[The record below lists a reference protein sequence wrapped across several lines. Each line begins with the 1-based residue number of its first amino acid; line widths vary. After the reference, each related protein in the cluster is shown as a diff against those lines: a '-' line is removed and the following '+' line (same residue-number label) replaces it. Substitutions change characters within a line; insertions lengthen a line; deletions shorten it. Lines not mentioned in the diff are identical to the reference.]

1 MFRSARQRIR
11 PQRRRRIV
19 VALMLAAALPLTACT
34 QSSSDAQENNSSA
47 SAVEDGAYPVTIKH
61 AFGGTTIDKEP
72 TRILTLDSAAADT
85 VIALGVTPIAM
96 QKDSWAGDA
105 DGFLPWTRAELE
117 KSGQTLPTPAPYYS
131 DSGEL
136 LFEQIL
142 NAAPD
147 LILAPYS
154 GFSEQDYQ
162 RLSSIAPTLPY
173 DTKPYQPDRKSVV

>member
-1 MFRSARQRIR
+1 
-11 PQRRRRIV
+11 
-19 VALMLAAALPLTACT
+19 
-34 QSSSDAQENNSSA
+34 
-47 SAVEDGAYPVTIKH
+47 
-61 AFGGTTIDKEP
+61 
-72 TRILTLDSAAADT
+72 
-85 VIALGVTPIAM
+85 M

-173 DTKPYQPDRKSVV
+173 DTKPYQQLVAKPRHRCRQGTRASRSDRGADQIG

>member
-1 MFRSARQRIR
+1 MLAVFSL
-11 PQRRRRIV
+11 
-19 VALMLAAALPLTACT
+19 ALMLAAALPLTACT

-117 KSGQTLPTPAPYYS
+117 KSGQTLPTPAMRAGDFSAYAGTPIY
-131 DSGEL
+131 DPLTGNPDGTGRTP
-136 LFEQIL
+136 FAG
-142 NAAPD
+142 NAIPTNRIDPA
-147 LILAPYS
+147 
-154 GFSEQDYQ
+154 SEKTCERAQHHSQ
-162 RLSSIAPTLPY
+162 QQAGQLE
-173 DTKPYQPDRKSVV
+173 

>member
-1 MFRSARQRIR
+1 
-11 PQRRRRIV
+11 
-19 VALMLAAALPLTACT
+19 
-34 QSSSDAQENNSSA
+34 
-47 SAVEDGAYPVTIKH
+47 
-61 AFGGTTIDKEP
+61 
-72 TRILTLDSAAADT
+72 
-85 VIALGVTPIAM
+85 M

-117 KSGQTLPTPAPYYS
+117 KSGQTLPTPAVLLRQR
-131 DSGEL
+131 EL

-173 DTKPYQPDRKSVV
+173 DTKPYQPSSWQNLAPMSARHSGVPLRPRR